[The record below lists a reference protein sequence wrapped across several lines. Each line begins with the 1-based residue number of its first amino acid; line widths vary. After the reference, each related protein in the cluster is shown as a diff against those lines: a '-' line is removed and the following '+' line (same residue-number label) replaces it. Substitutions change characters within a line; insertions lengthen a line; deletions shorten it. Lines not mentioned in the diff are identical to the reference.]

1 MNLEELFLAQAYTK
15 HYYTFACSGMKMSCK
30 EFTSREQAKEYM
42 YRIIDKLGLTLL
54 DKWKDNHDVTYVCN
68 NGIKFYIQRV

>member
-1 MNLEELFLAQAYTK
+1 MNLEELFLTQAYTK
-15 HYYTFACSGMKMSCK
+15 HYYTLACTGLKVKDK

-42 YRIIDKLGLTLL
+42 YRITDKLGLKLR
-54 DKWKDNHDVTYVCN
+54 DKWKDNHDVTYVYE